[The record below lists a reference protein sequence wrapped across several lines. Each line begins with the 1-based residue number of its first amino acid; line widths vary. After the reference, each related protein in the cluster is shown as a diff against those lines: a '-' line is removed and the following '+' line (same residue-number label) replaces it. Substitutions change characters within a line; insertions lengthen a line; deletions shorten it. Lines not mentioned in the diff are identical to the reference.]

1 MDMKRSAGQV
11 GHLFDEDD
19 KMEDTMENDN
29 LDINLSNSC
38 N

>member
-11 GHLFDEDD
+11 GYLFDEED
-19 KMEDTMENDN
+19 KMEDTKENDN
-29 LDINLSNSC
+29 LDSNSGNSC